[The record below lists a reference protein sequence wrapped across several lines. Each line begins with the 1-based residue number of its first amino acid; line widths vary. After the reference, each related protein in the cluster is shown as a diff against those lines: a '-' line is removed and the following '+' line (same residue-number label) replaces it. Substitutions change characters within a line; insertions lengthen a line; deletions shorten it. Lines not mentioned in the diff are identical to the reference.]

1 MTRFRNN
8 HEVCSK
14 SKRLESQIIFKLL
27 GAIKLKGL
35 NRIAEISYGHPC
47 LREESLSFDKNY
59 VA

>member
-1 MTRFRNN
+1 MLKI
-8 HEVCSK
+8 EK
-14 SKRLESQIIFKLL
+14 LESQIIFKLL
-27 GAIKLKGL
+27 GAIKLMGL